1 MVQRIINSAY
11 HESIGTCPTR
21 LLFGDA
27 ITSNRGLIL
36 PFADPDEMVVEDYV
50 QRLNEVEK
58 SLVTTSQAHQR
69 AIITKYLSTA
79 PPNPMRFQ
87 VSDKVLVSYPV
98 RPPSKLASLWKGLLV
113 TLFMKSKALFL

>member
-1 MVQRIINSAY
+1 MVQRILNSAY

-58 SLVTTSQAHQR
+58 SLVETSQAHQR
-69 AIITKYLSTA
+69 AIITKYLSKA

-87 VSDKVLVSYPV
+87 VGDKVLVSYQHA
-98 RPPSKLASLWKGLLV
+98 RILLCLLV
-113 TLFMKSKALFL
+113 TVFMKSEALFL